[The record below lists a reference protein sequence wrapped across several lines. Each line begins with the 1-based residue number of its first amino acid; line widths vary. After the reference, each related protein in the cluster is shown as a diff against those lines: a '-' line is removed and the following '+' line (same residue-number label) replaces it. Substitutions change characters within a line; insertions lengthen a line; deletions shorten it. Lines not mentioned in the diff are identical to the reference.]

1 MKKYKNRIK
10 TILDSLN
17 ELRYTDRHWIDTLLK
32 KETDYKFSEIL
43 DKSEIS
49 NDMAPYHKGETW
61 GGSDKHYLF
70 HADIELSE
78 SFKQKTAV
86 AMLTTG
92 AADIWNTDN
101 PQFIAYIN
109 GEMSCTLDMN
119 HNQIIL
125 TENAD
130 GSDRFELDFYSYS
143 NSPENTNFFDLY
155 VAALDRE
162 VEKLYYD
169 IKVPF
174 EAACLLKDEDYE
186 AVKTIGL
193 LNECINMLDLRV
205 TDSESFKASVIEADK
220 FLENTFY
227 KDKNN
232 TGITVH
238 SIGHTHI
245 DVAWKWPL
253 RQTRQKA
260 VRSFLTVTK
269 LMDRYPEYKFMSS
282 QPQLYEY
289 VKEEAPKLYNKI
301 KALVKA
307 GRWET
312 EGAMWLEADCNL
324 SSGESLIRHII
335 YGRKFFKDEFNTEE
349 QEVLWLPDVF
359 GYSVALPQIMKKSGI
374 KYFMTTKIGWNE
386 YNKMPN
392 DTMLWQGLDGSEIL
406 TYFITTTNYD
416 KYPELN
422 PEPSFNTTYNGRQNV
437 SQIKGTWQ
445 RYSNKELSTDVLTCY
460 GYGDGGGGPTNE
472 MLEESRRME
481 YGICGCPNTK
491 QTFVKDYF
499 HILEKNLEGKRI
511 PKWCGELYLEFH
523 RGTYT
528 SMARNKKNNREC
540 EFLNA
545 DAEFFSVLA
554 NSMSGYEYPENE
566 LRRAW
571 KLLLLNQFHD
581 ILPGSSIKDVYD
593 DSDIQYK
600 EIRDIDST
608 VIGTAKQSILEAAD
622 DKTEES
628 EEKLLV
634 FNQLSFERTG
644 IVELARSI
652 NSKLKPIEQ
661 KTWDNK
667 WIYLAENIISKGVT
681 NTALAGSI
689 KNETKKEQKENDAYY
704 NIENIIADVV
714 YKDNRIEKFSTPFYS
729 IELNENAEFTSIFDK
744 IEQREVI
751 AGTGTGNQ
759 LIAYEDRPSEYDA
772 WNIDEYYKEKSF
784 IVGSLSELKI
794 IENGAIRAVLYM
806 KKSFLESTIEQ
817 YICFY
822 KHTNRID
829 FKTRADWRQQQILLK
844 TAFPVDILSNKAV
857 YDVQFGNVER
867 PAHENTSWDQAK
879 FEVCAHRWADFS
891 ECGYGVSLMNNCKYG
906 YDIHN
911 SVMSLTLLKSGI
923 FPYADADK
931 EVHEFTYSLYPHKGD
946 FREGRVINEAYDLN
960 CPMYGEI
967 TSKNVDNLSLISI
980 NVENVFA
987 DTIKRA
993 EDSDDYIVRMYESFG
1008 KRSKVKAKLFDKLGS
1023 RVFLCDCIEREEKE
1037 LAVENA
1043 SVEFEIL
1050 PYEIITLRIKR

>member
-1 MKKYKNRIK
+1 MKQYKNRIK

-32 KETDYKFSEIL
+32 KEADYKFSEIL

-78 SFKQKTAV
+78 SFKGKTAV

-125 TENAD
+125 TENSSGD
-130 GSDRFELDFYSYS
+130 DRFELDFYSYS

-155 VAALDRE
+155 IAALDKE

-174 EAACLLKDEDYE
+174 EAACLLKDDDYE
-186 AVKTIGL
+186 GIKTIEL
-193 LNECINMLDLRV
+193 LNSCINLLDLRAA
-205 TDSESFKASVIEADK
+205 ESKGFKDSVIAADE
-220 FLENTFY
+220 FLESTLY
-227 KDKNN
+227 KEKKS

-269 LMDRYPEYKFMSS
+269 LMERYPEYKFMSS

-289 VKEEAPKLYNKI
+289 VKEGAPKLYNKI

-335 YGRKFFKDEFNTEE
+335 YGRKFFKDEFDTED

-445 RYSNKELSTDVLTCY
+445 RYSNKELSADVLTCY
-460 GYGDGGGGPTNE
+460 GYGDGGGGPTSE

-499 HILEKNLEGKRI
+499 HILEDNLKDKKI

-554 NSMSGYEYPENE
+554 KSMSGYEYPGKE
-566 LRRAW
+566 LERAW

-593 DSDIQYK
+593 DSDIQYR

-652 NSKLKPIEQ
+652 NSKLKPMEQ

-667 WIYLAENIISKGVT
+667 WIYLAENIISKGVA
-681 NTALAGSI
+681 NTALQNSTDEAYGMGADGTAG
-689 KNETKKEQKENDAYY
+689 
-704 NIENIIADVV
+704 NIITNIV
-714 YKDNRIEKFSTPFYS
+714 YKDNRAVKFSTPFYN
-729 IELNENAEFTSIFDK
+729 IELNENAEFISIFD
-744 IEQREVI
+744 IAEQREVI
-751 AGTGTGNQ
+751 KASKSGNR
-759 LIAYEDRPSEYDA
+759 LMAFEDRPSEYDA
-772 WNIDEYYKEKSF
+772 WNIDEYYKEKSW
-784 IVGSLSELKI
+784 IVGDLSELKLV
-794 IENGAIRAVLYM
+794 ENGALRAVLYM
-806 KKSFLESTIEQ
+806 KKRFLESSIEQ

-822 KHTNRID
+822 KHTSRID
-829 FKTRADWRQQQILLK
+829 FKTVIDWKQEQILLK
-844 TAFPVDILSNKAV
+844 ALFPVDILSNKAV

-867 PAHENTSWDQAK
+867 PAHENTSWDKAK

-923 FPYADADK
+923 FPYKDADK
-931 EVHEFTYSLYPHKGD
+931 ELHEFTYSLYPHKGD

-980 NVENVFA
+980 NVDNVFA
-987 DTIKRA
+987 DTIKQA
-993 EDSDDYIVRMYESFG
+993 EEGSGYTIRMYESFG
-1008 KRSKVKAKLFDKLGS
+1008 KRTNVKVKLLDKLGG

-1037 LAVENA
+1037 LTVED
-1043 SVEFEIL
+1043 SLVQFVIK
-1050 PYEIITLRIKR
+1050 PYEIVTLKIKN